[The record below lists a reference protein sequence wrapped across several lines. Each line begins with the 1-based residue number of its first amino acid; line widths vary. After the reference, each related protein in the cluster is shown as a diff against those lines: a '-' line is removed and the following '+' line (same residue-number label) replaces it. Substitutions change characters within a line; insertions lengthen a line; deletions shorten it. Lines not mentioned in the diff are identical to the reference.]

1 MNGTSGIASSTSSFG
16 RVVFDGYAVC
26 QDFPLDEG
34 RLYSTAST
42 DGAWVSLGQG
52 VWVYPHPERLSVS
65 IEGVNKGSIELSERE
80 LDAMDPLQFSAKLR
94 KAGYSAPKGSAWYI
108 LDYVRSA
115 VDSGTAVTPF
125 GTRPASCW
133 PESIFRGRAGKPWH
147 CSVPESAGRAGM
159 AR

>member
-1 MNGTSGIASSTSSFG
+1 MTSARNEKGGT
-16 RVVFDGYAVC
+16 VFFQSYAVC

-52 VWVYPHPERLSVS
+52 VWVYPHPERLTVS
-65 IEGVNKGSIELSERE
+65 IEGVHKGTIELSERE

-94 KAGYSAPKGSAWYI
+94 EAGYSAPKGSAWYI

-115 VDSGTAVTPF
+115 VDSGTAVTPV

-133 PESIFRGRAGKPWH
+133 PEGIFRKGAPVHWH
-147 CSVPESAGRAGM
+147 SNVPGSAECAGM